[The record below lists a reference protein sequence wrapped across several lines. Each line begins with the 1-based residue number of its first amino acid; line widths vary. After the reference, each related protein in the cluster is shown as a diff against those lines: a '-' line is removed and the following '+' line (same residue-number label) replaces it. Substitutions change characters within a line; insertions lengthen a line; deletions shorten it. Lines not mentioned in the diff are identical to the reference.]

1 MDRDVRIGDSERQQA
16 MRLLGE
22 HFSAGRLELAEYDQR
37 CQDSAAARFRSELQP
52 LFADLP
58 APHPD
63 VLAAAAPPQPR
74 PPARSSGGGG
84 FPLRK
89 VALIAGAAIL
99 GVALLLTLK
108 QLGLVLLIP
117 LAIALWSGF
126 LRR

>member
-37 CQDSAAARFRSELQP
+37 CQDAAAARFRSDLRP

-58 APHPD
+58 APGPD
-63 VLAAAAPPQPR
+63 VLEPAAPPR
-74 PPARSSGGGG
+74 SPPARSSGGG

-89 VALIAGAAIL
+89 VVLIAGAAIL
-99 GVALLLTLK
+99 GVVLLLTLK

-117 LAIALWSGF
+117 LAIALWSGT

>member
-37 CQDSAAARFRSELQP
+37 CQDAAAARFRSDLLP

-58 APHPD
+58 SPRPD
-63 VLAAAAPPQPR
+63 VLEPAAPAQAR
-74 PPARSSGGGG
+74 PPARSGGSG
-84 FPLRK
+84 FPLRR
-89 VALIAGAAIL
+89 VALIAGVALL
-99 GVALLLTLK
+99 GVALLLTMK

-117 LAIALWSGF
+117 LVIALCSGAF
-126 LRR
+126 RR